1 MPGGTKKGGDII
13 MKQSSTDK
21 VISTAEEWFTKLPAL
36 PKDARALIVK
46 ITPWVAL
53 IFGILGII
61 GGVGALGILGGAS
74 PFVIAGGGMQS
85 LGGGMLAVIIGI
97 ISSVLLL
104 AAFPGT
110 RAHKEKGWKLLFWS
124 EAVSTVGALLAISL
138 FGVLIA
144 LIGFYLI
151 FQIKSYYK

>member
-1 MPGGTKKGGDII
+1 

-21 VISTAEEWFTKLPAL
+21 FISTFEEWFAKLPAL
-36 PKDARALIVK
+36 PKDARELIVK

-53 IFGILGII
+53 IFGVLGII
-61 GGVGALGILGGAS
+61 GSIGALGILGGAS
-74 PFVIAGGGMQS
+74 PFVVVGGGIQS
-85 LGGGMLAVIIGI
+85 LGGGMVAIIIGLI
-97 ISSVLLL
+97 ASVLLL

-110 RAHKEKGWKLLFWS
+110 RVHKEKGWKFLFWS
-124 EAVSTVGALLAISL
+124 EVVNTVGALLAISL
-138 FGVLIA
+138 FGLLFA